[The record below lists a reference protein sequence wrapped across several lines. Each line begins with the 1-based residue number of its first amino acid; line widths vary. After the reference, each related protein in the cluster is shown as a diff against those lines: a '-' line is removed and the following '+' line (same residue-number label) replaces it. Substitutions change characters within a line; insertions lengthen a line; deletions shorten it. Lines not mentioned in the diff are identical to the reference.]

1 MFRITKDAA
10 GVELPGS
17 KGPILLTHGLYSGV
31 EDWLL
36 QDSDPTLPSTPIQLA
51 NLGFDVWMAASRGR
65 EVYSR
70 THATLDPN
78 DPIEGEQYW
87 DYSFETVGLN
97 DYPAMVDKIIE
108 TRQDACSKVTI
119 VTHSSGSNSA
129 LVLAAADPALQD
141 KVDRIVSLAPC
152 LEAEIDNFWL
162 PLKDLSSI
170 AMFYDLLASNG
181 IHSLFGPDHLTNI

>member
-1 MFRITKDAA
+1 MI
-10 GVELPGS
+10 
-17 KGPILLTHGLYSGV
+17 
-31 EDWLL
+31 
-36 QDSDPTLPSTPIQLA
+36 
-51 NLGFDVWMAASRGR
+51 
-65 EVYSR
+65 
-70 THATLDPN
+70 
-78 DPIEGEQYW
+78 
-87 DYSFETVGLN
+87 
-97 DYPAMVDKIIE
+97 DKIID
-108 TRQDACSKVTI
+108 TRKDACSKVTI

-181 IHSLFGPDHLTNI
+181 VYSLFGPNHLSNIAPFCAIDDVTNMICQNFLLAPLNNNHL